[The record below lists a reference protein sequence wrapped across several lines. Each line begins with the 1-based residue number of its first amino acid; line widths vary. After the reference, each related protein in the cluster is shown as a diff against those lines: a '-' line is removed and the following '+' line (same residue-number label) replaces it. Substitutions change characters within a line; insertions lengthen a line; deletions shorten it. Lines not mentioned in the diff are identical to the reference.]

1 MKKQFSRSAL
11 SVETKEEEEEEKEK
25 EELRKMDLAVVR
37 VGAGSLARVN
47 GRVTKRERERGGE
60 EGERRVE
67 YGERD
72 GEERKHDRE
81 ANLCGAFSLRMHG
94 ARSAEPEKER
104 GKDTERERERERER
118 ESPSGIFK
126 ARNVAP
132 SRGMRQSIITV
143 LHIDTT
149 VHNTG

>member
-11 SVETKEEEEEEKEK
+11 SVETEEEEEEEKEK

-47 GRVTKRERERGGE
+47 GRVTKRERERGGGRKGR
-60 EGERRVE
+60 GEWNMGNAMAKRGNTTEKRIF
-67 YGERD
+67 
-72 GEERKHDRE
+72 
-81 ANLCGAFSLRMHG
+81 A
-94 ARSAEPEKER
+94 ARSRFACMVRDQQSQRKREGR
-104 GKDTERERERERER
+104 TQRERERERER